1 MVDRKKN
8 MYISGG
14 ENVFPT
20 EIESFL
26 YTNEKIKEVA
36 VIGVEDEKWGE
47 VGKAYIVLKENSL
60 ASENEIIEFCKGN
73 LAKYKI
79 PKHIEFLSEL
89 PKSEAGK
96 IDKKKLFQMH
106 KKSLNNKS

>member
-1 MVDRKKN
+1 

-14 ENVFPT
+14 ENVFPA
-20 EIESFL
+20 EIESYL

-47 VGKAYIVLKENSL
+47 VGKAYIVLKDNQKL
-60 ASENEIIEFCKGN
+60 DEIEIKEFCLGN

-79 PKHIEFLSEL
+79 PKYVEFLYEL

-96 IDKKKLFQMH
+96 IDKKKLIQMH
-106 KKSLNNKS
+106 MDTLTNKS